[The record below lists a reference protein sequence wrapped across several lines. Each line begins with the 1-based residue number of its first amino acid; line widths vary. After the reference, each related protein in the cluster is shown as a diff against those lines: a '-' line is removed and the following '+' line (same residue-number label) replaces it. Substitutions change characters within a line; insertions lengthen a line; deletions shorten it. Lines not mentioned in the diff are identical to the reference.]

1 MASEAPTETKT
12 KLKLDPPEALQ
23 AIAPAEAVGLV
34 PLKVE
39 ETSELDSKV
48 AKFVD
53 ELAALDSNSPEFG
66 KKVDQLTAMGRKE
79 IAEAAGASNRFLDR
93 PVKAIDK
100 DTGIGA
106 DLTELRRTVESLDPK
121 EATKTRKLLGIIP
134 FGNRVDRYFDKYRSS
149 QTHISKILGSLA
161 NGKDELLMDNAAI
174 DTERANLWK
183 TMHKLEQMIHISKA
197 LDPKEA
203 GRAMTTRKFL
213 GIIPFGNRVNHYF
226 DKYRSSQ
233 THISA
238 ILNRLANGKDELLM
252 DNAAIDTERA
262 SLWKTMH
269 KLEQMIHISK
279 TLDKTLEDKANELD
293 ATDPAKAKAIR
304 ETALFY
310 TRQRTTDL
318 LTQMAVTVQGYLAL
332 DLVKKNNVELVKGV
346 DRASTTTVS
355 ALRTAVTVASAM
367 SNQRLVLEQIG
378 ALNTTTANMIDT
390 TGELLKTQSSAIHEQ
405 AASSTIPLETLQR
418 AFQNIYDT
426 MDSIDAFKLA
436 ALANMKQTVATLG
449 TEVEKSKGYIARAE
463 GVAQGRLEN
472 NSSPF
477 EALESK

>member
-1 MASEAPTETKT
+1 MAKEATETAT

-23 AIAPAEAVGLV
+23 PVAPAEAAGLV
-34 PLKVE
+34 PLKSE
-39 ETSELDSKV
+39 EVSELDKRV
-48 AKFVD
+48 AQFVD
-53 ELAALDSNSPEFG
+53 ELAKLDSNSPEFG
-66 KKVDQLTAMGRKE
+66 KKVDQLTSMGRKE

-100 DTGIGA
+100 DSGIGA
-106 DLTELRRTVESLDPK
+106 DLTELRRTVEALDPK
-121 EATKTRKLLGIIP
+121 EATKTKKFLGIIP

-149 QTHISKILGSLA
+149 QTHISKILTSLG

-183 TMHKLEQMIHISKA
+183 TMHKLEQMAHISK
-197 LDPKEA
+197 
-203 GRAMTTRKFL
+203 
-213 GIIPFGNRVNHYF
+213 
-226 DKYRSSQ
+226 S
-233 THISA
+233 
-238 ILNRLANGKDELLM
+238 
-252 DNAAIDTERA
+252 
-262 SLWKTMH
+262 
-269 KLEQMIHISK
+269 
-279 TLDKTLEDKANELD
+279 LDKQLEDKAADLD

-346 DRASTTTVS
+346 DRASTTTVA
-355 ALRTAVTVASAM
+355 ALRTAVTVAQALT
-367 SNQRLVLEQIG
+367 NQRLVLEQIG
-378 ALNTTTANMIDT
+378 ALNTTTAGMIDT
-390 TGELLKTQSSAIHEQ
+390 TGEMLKSQTGAIHEQ

-426 MDSIDAFKLA
+426 MDQIDRFKLE
-436 ALANMKQTVATLG
+436 ALDNMKQTVSTLS

-463 GVAQGRLEN
+463 GVAKGKLESA
-472 NSSPF
+472 SSP
-477 EALESK
+477 LIPIESK